1 MRRYLLDTAPLAAL
15 LLARPA
21 AVDLMSPWLNRH
33 EVATSIL
40 AYAEVIEY
48 IKDFS
53 DVKRRQPQL
62 RTLLGEVYPY
72 FLTYPILERYTDIR
86 RSLRKPHGKGLIG
99 DIDTLIAAI
108 AAGNLALSKKFA
120 SPFRSLSAP
129 TPPLTASDASHRLP
143 SLHKIPLPAIRYGIS
158 GSCSCWPT
166 AKSWPNPPRFV
177 KAPFY

>member
-21 AVDLMSPWLNRH
+21 AVDLICPWLTRH

-40 AYAEVIEY
+40 AYAEVVEY

-53 DVKRRQPQL
+53 DAKRRQPQL

-86 RSLRKPHGKGLIG
+86 RNLRKPHGKGLIG
-99 DIDTLIAAI
+99 DIDTLIAAT
-108 AAGNLALSKKFA
+108 ALERKLTVITYDKDFHRVPGLTVQLLS
-120 SPFRSLSAP
+120 RSQ
-129 TPPLTASDASHRLP
+129 
-143 SLHKIPLPAIRYGIS
+143 
-158 GSCSCWPT
+158 
-166 AKSWPNPPRFV
+166 
-177 KAPFY
+177 